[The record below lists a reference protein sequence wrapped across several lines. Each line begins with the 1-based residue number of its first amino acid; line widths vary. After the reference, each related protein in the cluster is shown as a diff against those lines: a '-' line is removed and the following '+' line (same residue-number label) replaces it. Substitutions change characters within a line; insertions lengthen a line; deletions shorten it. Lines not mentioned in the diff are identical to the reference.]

1 MNLFMPKLR
10 SLILILLLSHEARDR
25 SESESYRLP
34 SPPAPEDGEW
44 LPPGK

>member
-1 MNLFMPKLR
+1 MNLLMPNWR
-10 SLILILLLSHEARDR
+10 SLILILLSHEARDR
-25 SESESYRLP
+25 NESESYRLP

>member
-10 SLILILLLSHEARDR
+10 SLILTLLSHEARDL

-34 SPPAPEDGEW
+34 SPPAPDDGEW